1 MILVSACLAGVS
13 CRMDGRS
20 KTIPEIR
27 ALVDAGLAVAVCPE
41 VLGGLETP
49 RAPSEIRDGRVVN
62 TLGLDVTDAF
72 VRGAEK
78 AFAICREKG
87 CTKAVLKSRSPSC
100 GVGRVHNGRF
110 DGGLTDG
117 NGVFAAMLLK
127 EGIPVMTEEDD
138 LEGLQCGKPGAEGV
152 GVRG

>member
-1 MILVSACLAGVS
+1 MILVSACLAGVP

-78 AFAICREKG
+78 ALAICREKG

-100 GVGRVHNGRF
+100 GVGRVHNGLF

-138 LEGLQCGKPGAEGV
+138 LEGLQRGKPGAEGV
-152 GVRG
+152 GARG